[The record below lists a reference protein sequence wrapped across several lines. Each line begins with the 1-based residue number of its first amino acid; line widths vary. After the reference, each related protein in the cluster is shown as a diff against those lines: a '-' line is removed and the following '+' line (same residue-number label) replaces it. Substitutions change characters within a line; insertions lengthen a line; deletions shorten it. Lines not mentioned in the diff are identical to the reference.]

1 MRFNDAEDPA
11 PGGSIEVLVNGGD
24 VRMLENIC
32 VDGFGRVL
40 MQEDPGSQAH
50 IAKVWAYGIDSG
62 ELVEVAHHDPALFG
76 VPAGLLFLTRDEESS
91 GIIDAQDVP
100 GAGWYLLDV
109 QAHASLADPE
119 LVQRG
124 QLVAMY
130 IHPRIAR

>member
-40 MQEDPGSQAH
+40 LQEDPGNQDH
-50 IAKVWAYGIDSG
+50 IA
-62 ELVEVAHHDPALFG
+62 EG
-76 VPAGLLFLTRDEESS
+76 VGVRDEESS